1 MYSREGEH
9 ISFKKQYNQY
19 LMNRTMNKRTSFYN
33 KHVALGAKMCPF
45 AGWDMP
51 IEYSGI
57 IDEHMTVV
65 EGVGVFDVSHMGE
78 FWVKGRHAFSLLQ
91 RITSNDISALE
102 IGKIQ
107 YSTLLHENGGIV
119 DDLLVYMY
127 DIEKYLLVVN
137 AANIDKDW
145 EHINKQNV
153 EHAELENA
161 SDWMA
166 QLSIQGPKAID
177 VLEKLVDIDLKKIP
191 YYHFSVG
198 SLAGVDNV
206 IISNTGY
213 TGCGGFEVYFYPEQ
227 SKIIWNAIFE
237 AGKEYSIKPIGLGAR
252 DTLRLEAGF
261 CLYGHELNDHITPIE
276 AGLGWITKFVDDKP
290 FLGRE
295 RMEKQKEEGVARRLV
310 GIELQEKGIP
320 REGYPIVDKNGQEI
334 GVVTSGTM
342 SPIRKVGIAMGYI
355 DVPMNKVGT
364 EVMVQIRKRNI
375 PALVVKPGFRK

>member
-1 MYSREGEH
+1 
-9 ISFKKQYNQY
+9 
-19 LMNRTMNKRTSFYN
+19 MNKQTSFYDM
-33 KHVALGAKMCPF
+33 HVGLGAKMCPF
-45 AGWDMP
+45 AGWEMP

-78 FWVKGRHAFSLLQ
+78 FWVKGRNAFSLLQ

-107 YSTLLHENGGIV
+107 YTTLLHENGGIV

-137 AANIDKDW
+137 AANIEKDW
-145 EHINKQNV
+145 EHIVSQN
-153 EHAELENA
+153 EEKAELENA
-161 SDWMA
+161 SSWMA
-166 QLSIQGPKAID
+166 QLSIQGPKAIE
-177 VLEKLVDIDLKKIP
+177 VLQKLVEIDLSKIT
-191 YYHFSVG
+191 YYHFEVG
-198 SLAGVDNV
+198 TFAGVENV

-213 TGCGGFEVYFYPEQ
+213 TGCGGFEIYFYPEH
-227 SKIIWNAIFE
+227 SKTIWDALFE
-237 AGKEYSIKPIGLGAR
+237 AGKEFGIKPIGLGAR

-295 RMEKQKEEGVARRLV
+295 RMAKQKADGVTRRLV
-310 GIELQEKGIP
+310 GLELQGKGIP
-320 REGYPIVDKNGQEI
+320 REGYPIVDKDGKEI
-334 GVVTSGTM
+334 GVITSGTM
-342 SPIRKVGIAMGYI
+342 SPMRKIGIAMGYI

-364 EVMVQIRKRNI
+364 EVMVQIRKRTI
-375 PALVVKPGFRK
+375 PALVVRPGFRK

>member
-1 MYSREGEH
+1 MYSREGER
-9 ISFKKQYNQY
+9 ISFEKQYNQY

-145 EHINKQNV
+145 EHISKQN
-153 EHAELENA
+153 EEQAELENA

-198 SLAGVDNV
+198 SLAGIDNV

-213 TGCGGFEVYFYPEQ
+213 TGCGGFEVYFYPEH

-237 AGKEYSIKPIGLGAR
+237 AGKEYGIKPIGLGAR

-295 RMEKQKEEGVARRLV
+295 RMEKQKEEGVTRRLV

-342 SPIRKVGIAMGYI
+342 SPMRKVGIAMGYI

-364 EVMVQIRKRNI
+364 EVMVQIRNRNI
-375 PALVVKPGFRK
+375 PASVVKPGFRK

>member
-1 MYSREGEH
+1 MYSREGER
-9 ISFKKQYNQY
+9 ISFEKQYNQY

-78 FWVKGRHAFSLLQ
+78 FWVKGRYAFSLLQ

-177 VLEKLVDIDLKKIP
+177 VLAKLVDVDLSKIP
-191 YYHFSVG
+191 YYHFTVG

-237 AGKEYSIKPIGLGAR
+237 VGKEYGIKPIGLGAR

>member
-1 MYSREGEH
+1 
-9 ISFKKQYNQY
+9 
-19 LMNRTMNKRTSFYN
+19 MNRTMNKRTSFYN

-45 AGWDMP
+45 SGWDMP

-153 EHAELENA
+153 EHAEIENA

-166 QLSIQGPKAID
+166 QLSIQGPKTID
-177 VLEKLVDIDLKKIP
+177 VLERLVDIDLKKIP

-198 SLAGVDNV
+198 SLAGIDNV

-213 TGCGGFEVYFYPEQ
+213 TGCGGFEVYFYPEH

-237 AGKEYSIKPIGLGAR
+237 AGKEYGIKPIGLGAR

-310 GIELQEKGIP
+310 GIELQERGIP

-342 SPIRKVGIAMGYI
+342 SPIRKVGISMGYI